1 MKARFKICLVKWAAL
16 PYLKEK
22 IKSCQHSAVLRGQ
35 TCYDDFNSG
44 GDSSQMFGKYYKYQ
58 KGLKCHF
65 DHKG

>member
-22 IKSCQHSAVLRGQ
+22 IKISCQHSALLRGQ

-44 GDSSQMFGKYYKYQ
+44 GDSSQMFGNY
-58 KGLKCHF
+58 
-65 DHKG
+65 